1 MDFAENPPDRGLGWA
16 NSTRAGRFRAENTV
30 IYTFADYRIDTSR
43 FEMARGTAILSV
55 EPQVL
60 ELLIFLIDNRDHVVS
75 RDDLLGTI
83 WKGRVVSDTT
93 LSSRIKSA
101 RQVIGDDGT
110 RQQYIKTI
118 HGRGFRFVGK
128 VDAHEQARPAT
139 QPERPKASVVE
150 RPATHYARSDHTHI
164 AYHLF
169 GTGPVNLVLA
179 PGFVSHI
186 DNYWDDPHLAGWLS
200 RLAGM
205 ARVAMFDKRGT
216 GMSDRVMSLPDMDE
230 RMDDVRA
237 VMDAVG
243 FDTAFIMG
251 ISEGGSLATLFTA
264 HHPARC
270 DGLILYGSF
279 ARFSYWFADQAFLQK
294 LFDYIESDW
303 GSGKSLPQ
311 FAPSMT
317 NDAAFLKWWGK
328 FERLGATPGAAT
340 ALMKMNSAID
350 ISDVLPSIHVPALV
364 IHRSNDVL
372 IDVEGGRHLAARIPG
387 AQYVELPGKDHLP
400 WVGENSDEI
409 IDVVERFLGRPERR
423 NVASRVLATIVSIQL
438 DATAAAGFADAQ
450 SPPLVQELNR
460 FRATRVVSRPLVVTA
475 TFDGPARA
483 LECAVSASR
492 VLRQRGIEH
501 RIGVH
506 TGEIDLEGSVLEGTA
521 LEIASDV
528 ARQAS
533 RNEVLVSRTVHDL
546 VAGSGIA
553 LEDLGEF
560 AVPAIKQKWRLFRP
574 T

>member
-1 MDFAENPPDRGLGWA
+1 MDFADNSSDPSLDCALGA
-16 NSTRAGRFRAENTV
+16 CATGSRAGNIV
-30 IYTFADYRIDTSR
+30 IYTFSDYRIDTGR
-43 FEMARGTAILSV
+43 FEIARGTRSLSV

-60 ELLIFLIDNRDHVVS
+60 ELLIFLIDNRDRVVS
-75 RDDLLGTI
+75 RDDLLETI

-118 HGRGFRFVGK
+118 HGRGFRFVAK
-128 VDAHEQARPAT
+128 VDAHEQAAPARKPEARRPA
-139 QPERPKASVVE
+139 SGE

-169 GTGPVNLVLA
+169 GAGPVNLVLA

-186 DNYWDDPHLAGWLS
+186 DNYWDDPHLAGWLT
-200 RLAGM
+200 RLAGV

-216 GMSDRVMSLPDMDE
+216 GMSDRVISLPGMDE

-251 ISEGGSLATLFTA
+251 ISEGGPLATLFTA

-279 ARFSYWFADQAFLQK
+279 ARFSCWLPDEASLQK
-294 LFDYIESDW
+294 LIDYIESDW

-311 FAPSMT
+311 FAPSMA

-328 FERLGATPGAAT
+328 FERLGATPGAAIS
-340 ALMKMNSAID
+340 LMKMNSEID
-350 ISDVLPSIHVPALV
+350 ISDVLPSIQVPTLV

-372 IDVEGGRHLAARIPG
+372 IDVEGGRHLAAGIPG
-387 AQYVELPGKDHLP
+387 AQYVELAGKDHLP
-400 WVGENSDEI
+400 WVGENPDEI
-409 IDVVERFLGRPERR
+409 LDVVERFLERPERR
-423 NVASRVLATIVSIQL
+423 KKSGRALATIVQIQL
-438 DATAAAGFADAQ
+438 DATSAAGFADPQ
-450 SPPLVQELNR
+450 RSSLLKELGR
-460 FRATRVVSRPLVVTA
+460 FRATRVVSQPPVVIA
-475 TFDGPARA
+475 TFDGPARG
-483 LECAVSASR
+483 LECAVAVSR
-492 VLRQRGIEH
+492 ALRQSGIDH

-506 TGEIDLEGSVLEGTA
+506 TGEIDLEATVLEGTA
-521 LEIASDV
+521 MDIASDV
-528 ARQAS
+528 ASHAS
-533 RNEVLVSRTVHDL
+533 SNEILASRTVHDL
-546 VAGSGIA
+546 VAGSGTV
-553 LEDLGEF
+553 LEDRGEF
-560 AVPAIKQKWRLFRP
+560 ALPAIKAKWRLFRP
-574 T
+574 A